1 MTAFRRVWQ
10 LLVGRPLAPL
20 DLLTRHAIAV
30 TSLLAWG
37 GLGADGPSSSCYG
50 SEEAFLALAH
60 CTPLALFLALAT
72 AVTVFIISLGCDQVI
87 ALFPTGG
94 GYCVATSLLA
104 TSAVIALCF
113 TINRRYAYTR
123 AQLAKEDELFSGKP
137 PEADEATAPGRPDP
151 SQPPAVL
158 LVGKHRGAS
167 MRVLLW
173 VTGCFPG
180 TSAT

>member
-1 MTAFRRVWQ
+1 MTAFRKVRQ

-20 DLLTRHAIAV
+20 DPRTRHAIAV
-30 TSLLAWG
+30 TPLPAWG
-37 GLGADGPSSSCYG
+37 GLGADGLSSSCYG

-60 CTPLALFLALAT
+60 RTPLALFLALAT
-72 AVTVFIISLGCDQVI
+72 AATVFIIALGCNQVI

-104 TSAVIALCF
+104 TSEVIALCF
-113 TINRRYAYTR
+113 TINRRYAATR

-137 PEADEATAPGRPDP
+137 PEVDEAPASGEPDP
-151 SQPPAVL
+151 SQPPVVL
-158 LVGKHRGAS
+158 LAGKHRGAS

>member
-1 MTAFRRVWQ
+1 MTAFRKVRQ
-10 LLVGRPLAPL
+10 LLVGRPFDPL
-20 DLLTRHAIAV
+20 DPRTRHAIAV

-72 AVTVFIISLGCDQVI
+72 AVIVFIIALGCNQ
-87 ALFPTGG
+87 
-94 GYCVATSLLA
+94 
-104 TSAVIALCF
+104 VIALCF
-113 TINRRYAYTR
+113 TINRRYAATR

-151 SQPPAVL
+151 SQPTAVL

>member
-1 MTAFRRVWQ
+1 MTAFRKVRQ

-20 DLLTRHAIAV
+20 DPRTRHAIAV
-30 TSLLAWG
+30 TPLPAWG
-37 GLGADGPSSSCYG
+37 GLGADGLSSSCYG
-50 SEEAFLALAH
+50 PEEAFLALAH
-60 CTPLALFLALAT
+60 RTPLALFLALAT
-72 AVTVFIISLGCDQVI
+72 AATVFIIALGCNQVI

-123 AQLAKEDELFSGKP
+123 TQLAKEDELFSGKP
-137 PEADEATAPGRPDP
+137 PEVDEATAPGRPDP

-167 MRVLLW
+167 MRVLLR

>member
-1 MTAFRRVWQ
+1 MT
-10 LLVGRPLAPL
+10 PLP
-20 DLLTRHAIAV
+20 
-30 TSLLAWG
+30 AWG
-37 GLGADGPSSSCYG
+37 GLGADGLPSACYG

-60 CTPLALFLALAT
+60 RTPLALFLALAT
-72 AVTVFIISLGCDQVI
+72 AATVFIISLGYNQMI
-87 ALFPTGG
+87 SLFPTGG
-94 GYCVATSLLA
+94 GYCVATSLCV
-104 TSAVIALCF
+104 TSAVIARCF
-113 TINRRYAYTR
+113 TVNRRYAATR

-137 PEADEATAPGRPDP
+137 PEAGEATAPGEPDP
-151 SQPPAVL
+151 SQQPAVL

>member
-1 MTAFRRVWQ
+1 MTAFQKVRQ
-10 LLVGRPLAPL
+10 LLVGRPFDPL
-20 DLLTRHAIAV
+20 DPRTRHAIAV
-30 TSLLAWG
+30 TPPLAWG
-37 GLGADGPSSSCYG
+37 RLGADGLSSSCYG

-60 CTPLALFLALAT
+60 RTPLALFLALAT
-72 AVTVFIISLGCDQVI
+72 AATVFIISLGYNRMI

-94 GYCVATSLLA
+94 GHRVATSLLA
-104 TSAVIALCF
+104 TSTVIALCF
-113 TINRRYAYTR
+113 TINHRYTYTR

-137 PEADEATAPGRPDP
+137 PEVDEAPAPGRPDP
-151 SQPPAVL
+151 SQPTAVL
-158 LVGKHRGAS
+158 LVEKHRGAS

>member
-10 LLVGRPLAPL
+10 LLVGRPFDPL
-20 DLLTRHAIAV
+20 DPRTRHAIAV
-30 TSLLAWG
+30 TPPLAWG
-37 GLGADGPSSSCYG
+37 GLGADGLSSSRYG
-50 SEEAFLALAH
+50 PEEAFLALAH
-60 CTPLALFLALAT
+60 RTPLALFLALAT
-72 AVTVFIISLGCDQVI
+72 AATVFIIALGCNQVI

-104 TSAVIALCF
+104 TSEVIALCF
-113 TINRRYAYTR
+113 TINRRYAATR

-137 PEADEATAPGRPDP
+137 PEVDEAPASGEPDP

>member
-1 MTAFRRVWQ
+1 MTAFRKVRQ

-20 DLLTRHAIAV
+20 DPRTRHAIAV
-30 TSLLAWG
+30 TPLPAWG
-37 GLGADGPSSSCYG
+37 GLGADGLSSACYG
-50 SEEAFLALAH
+50 PEEVFRALAH
-60 CTPLALFLALAT
+60 RMPLALFLALAT
-72 AVTVFIISLGCDQVI
+72 AATVFIIALGYNQMI
-87 ALFPTGG
+87 SLFPTGG
-94 GYCVATSLLA
+94 GYCVATSLCV

-113 TINRRYAYTR
+113 TINRRYAATR

-137 PEADEATAPGRPDP
+137 PEVDEAPASGEPDP
-151 SQPPAVL
+151 SQPPVVL

>member
-1 MTAFRRVWQ
+1 MTAFRKVWQ
-10 LLVGRPLAPL
+10 LLVGRPFDPL
-20 DLLTRHAIAV
+20 DPCTRRAIAV
-30 TSLLAWG
+30 TPLLAWG

-72 AVTVFIISLGCDQVI
+72 AVTVFIISLGYNRMI

-94 GYCVATSLLA
+94 GHRVATSLLA
-104 TSAVIALCF
+104 TSTVIALCF
-113 TINRRYAYTR
+113 TINHRYTYTR

-137 PEADEATAPGRPDP
+137 PEVDEAPAPGRPDP
-151 SQPPAVL
+151 SQPTAVL